1 MSERRGRKLEEI
13 FEFVNKV
20 KDVGEFMQSSSS
32 PRTFESILNQMLTI
46 AAYDYFTKFLEERTA
61 GLEEKLERRRGES
74 EAAKLELAKY
84 LADLPEE
91 KRREVLK
98 MYSMVK
104 SIDSRDPSAVALA
117 LGLMGHA
124 AARTPEEK
132 AEITRLVKRALKRI
146 EEKVGGGGTQQ
157 QDLLIKMF
165 DVFKDVFSK
174 YVDEQVKAR
183 EELKSALQGFASE
196 IKSALENINRGSS
209 IDEAIKLLEKVHELG
224 GKVGLVPSKEYLRHQ
239 LELEKLKTLKEL
251 KEKEVEAQKYV
262 AELERSQKV
271 KESEAFSKAIDELAE
286 AAIKAMSE
294 VEASEKQ
301 APPVRIVACPK
312 CGKEVAV
319 APGTKVA
326 RCLNCGEAFELQVVE
341 G

>member
-165 DVFKDVFSK
+165 DV
-174 YVDEQVKAR
+174 
-183 EELKSALQGFASE
+183 ALQGFASE